1 MSARNAAVAVK
12 SAKSAYAESCDKKE
26 GKIKSPKI
34 KKIFSLKISRPEK
47 KCFYLALNLRATPAK
62 ECKPKDIFCA
72 YKIIR

>member
-1 MSARNAAVAVK
+1 MSARNATVAIESATK
-12 SAKSAYAESCDKKE
+12 SASAESFGKKQE
-26 GKIKSPKI
+26 KFPQI
-34 KKIFSLKISRPEK
+34 KKTFSLKLAAQI

>member
-1 MSARNAAVAVK
+1 MSARNATVAIESATK
-12 SAKSAYAESCDKKE
+12 SVFAKSFGKKQE
-26 GKIKSPKI
+26 KFPQI
-34 KKIFSLKISRPEK
+34 KKTFSLKLAAQI